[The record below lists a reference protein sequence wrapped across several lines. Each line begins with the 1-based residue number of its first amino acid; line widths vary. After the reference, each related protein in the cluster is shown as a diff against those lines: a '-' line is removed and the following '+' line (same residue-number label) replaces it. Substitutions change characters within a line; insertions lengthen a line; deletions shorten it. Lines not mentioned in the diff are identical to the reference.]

1 MANNKKALTV
11 KEEPAKESKASMAT
25 KAAAAASKAEDAPKL
40 GFLERF
46 RRPKSPR
53 RAMGRIPGLIL
64 CGLLLLAFVSNL
76 IPMPEGQGLLLRW
89 FVNSFCGLFGRKLYY
104 ISMLCLPYLIW
115 ILSTAKA
122 EALRRRSQSK
132 VG

>member
-1 MANNKKALTV
+1 MANNKKPLTV
-11 KEEPAKESKASMAT
+11 KEEPAKESKASKAT

-46 RRPKSPR
+46 RMPKAPR

-89 FVNSFCGLFGRKLYY
+89 FVNSFCGLFGRMLYY
-104 ISMLCLPYLIW
+104 ISMF
-115 ILSTAKA
+115 
-122 EALRRRSQSK
+122 
-132 VG
+132 